1 MQFKHIYNNDSLG
14 KRTLMMVGMNFVSN
28 GNGVHNDQIEI
39 CFFLTLVASV
49 EKLVL
54 KHFT

>member
-1 MQFKHIYNNDSLG
+1 
-14 KRTLMMVGMNFVSN
+14 MMVGMNFVSN